1 MAKLSPEQR
10 IANMSG
16 FIKRQ
21 SVELLYKL
29 NQLPSLDSGELIHLT
44 EKLCDAAEKVREKV
58 RETLDLT
65 EESS

>member
-44 EKLCDAAEKVREKV
+44 EKLCILPVPMLSPKQPIGR
-58 RETLDLT
+58 
-65 EESS
+65 

>member
-10 IANMSG
+10 IANMAG

-29 NQLPSLDSGELIHLT
+29 NQLPSLESGELIHLT
-44 EKLCDAAEKVREKV
+44 ETLCDAAERVREKV
-58 RETLDLT
+58 TVHLDLT
-65 EESS
+65 EEA